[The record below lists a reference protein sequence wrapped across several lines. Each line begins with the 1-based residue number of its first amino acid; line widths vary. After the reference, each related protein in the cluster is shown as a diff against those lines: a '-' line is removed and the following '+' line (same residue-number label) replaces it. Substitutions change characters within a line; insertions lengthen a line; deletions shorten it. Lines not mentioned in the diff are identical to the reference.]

1 MIIER
6 SGEKIYPNN
15 PKSYKARVKK
25 ILCTSLTNKAKV
37 NLQAFYCDK
46 REGYAEK
53 FPLSKKLVNKIY
65 QNSTSTLPRYER
77 GTCQNISSKEE
88 LLKYPFLLI

>member
-6 SGEKIYPNN
+6 SGEKIYSNN

-25 ILCTSLTNKAKV
+25 ILCTSFTNKAKV
-37 NLQAFYCDK
+37 NLQAFYRDK

-53 FPLSKKLVNKIY
+53 FPLSKKIVTRFTKIEQALY
-65 QNSTSTLPRYER
+65 HDER
-77 GTCQNISSKEE
+77 GTCQNVSSKEE